1 MCGANSYEEK
11 YYLNPYFAQ
20 LPDNIKDELKIMCVL
35 YVHDVG
41 GILTLVYE
49 ENGELCF
56 EVTCQ
61 EGDPMFDDIGS
72 ALKIKQ
78 IQKEKQ
84 ELLQALQLYYRVFFL
99 GEEIE

>member
-1 MCGANSYEEK
+1 MTS
-11 YYLNPYFAQ
+11 
-20 LPDNIKDELKIMCVL
+20 
-35 YVHDVG
+35 
-41 GILTLVYE
+41 
-49 ENGELCF
+49 
-56 EVTCQ
+56 Q